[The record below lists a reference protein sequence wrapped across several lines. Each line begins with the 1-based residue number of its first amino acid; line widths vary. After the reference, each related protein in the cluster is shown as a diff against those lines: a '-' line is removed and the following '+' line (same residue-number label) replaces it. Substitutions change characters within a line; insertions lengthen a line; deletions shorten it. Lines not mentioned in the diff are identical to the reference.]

1 MNEYG
6 GYPIYK
12 NTSVKYFPLG
22 EYKFEELKK
31 QLEKAKRF
39 IFLEYF
45 IVEEGFMWNSI
56 LEILEEKAKQGV
68 DVRLI
73 YDDVGCIV
81 TLPHNYK
88 NTLEAKGIKCKVFN
102 PVKPF
107 FTRRLNNRDH
117 RKIVVIDGDVGFT
130 GGINLADEYINE
142 YEKHG
147 YWKDAGIML
156 KGDAVWNLT
165 VMFLSMWDYIDN
177 KEEDYIKVHI
187 GEENIPTLNNNSNN
201 KENVSVSSSEYKND
215 IRLTKENP
223 TMLIYHSHAG
233 ETYSD
238 SPEGNYHSQNK
249 EKSVIEVGTLLTE
262 QLSKKGWGIAHSTKY
277 HDYPDFTKSYI
288 SSLETVKSMLNTH
301 KSINIAIDLHRDGRD
316 LKTDADIQKEH
327 ERMSITYKGE
337 KVAKFFFVVGMR
349 NPNVNE
355 VKSLAEDITKFAKT
369 KYPELVLS
377 VVEKPVGKFNQYMAQ
392 NHMLIEVG
400 SNGTS
405 SEEAKAS
412 AKYIAEILDEYYS
425 DIKK

>member
-1 MNEYG
+1 MLRKTKKVISIACVLIFILPIMSYSMDKEEFLKFLIESS
-6 GYPIYK
+6 YPESSTK
-12 NTSVKYFPLG
+12 DDNSK
-22 EYKFEELKK
+22 
-31 QLEKAKRF
+31 EK
-39 IFLEYF
+39 ED
-45 IVEEGFMWNSI
+45 E
-56 LEILEEKAKQGV
+56 V
-68 DVRLI
+68 DK
-73 YDDVGCIV
+73 
-81 TLPHNYK
+81 T
-88 NTLEAKGIKCKVFN
+88 A
-102 PVKPF
+102 
-107 FTRRLNNRDH
+107 
-117 RKIVVIDGDVGFT
+117 
-130 GGINLADEYINE
+130 
-142 YEKHG
+142 
-147 YWKDAGIML
+147 
-156 KGDAVWNLT
+156 
-165 VMFLSMWDYIDN
+165 N

-327 ERMSITYKGE
+327 ERRSTTYKGE

-412 AKYIAEILDEYYS
+412 AKYIAEILDEYF
-425 DIKK
+425 KQNR

>member
-1 MNEYG
+1 MLRKTKKVISIACVLIFILPIMSYSMDKEEFLKFLIESS
-6 GYPIYK
+6 YPESSTK
-12 NTSVKYFPLG
+12 DDNSK
-22 EYKFEELKK
+22 
-31 QLEKAKRF
+31 EK
-39 IFLEYF
+39 ED
-45 IVEEGFMWNSI
+45 E
-56 LEILEEKAKQGV
+56 V
-68 DVRLI
+68 DK
-73 YDDVGCIV
+73 
-81 TLPHNYK
+81 T
-88 NTLEAKGIKCKVFN
+88 A
-102 PVKPF
+102 
-107 FTRRLNNRDH
+107 
-117 RKIVVIDGDVGFT
+117 
-130 GGINLADEYINE
+130 
-142 YEKHG
+142 
-147 YWKDAGIML
+147 
-156 KGDAVWNLT
+156 
-165 VMFLSMWDYIDN
+165 N

-316 LKTDADIQKEH
+316 LNTDADMQKEN
-327 ERMSITYKGE
+327 ERMTTTYNGE
-337 KVAKFFFVVGMR
+337 KVAKFFFVVGMK
-349 NPNVNE
+349 NTNVDE
-355 VKSLAEDITKFAKT
+355 VQELAEDITKFAQS
-369 KYPELVLS
+369 KYPELVLPI
-377 VVEKPVGKFNQYMAQ
+377 VKKQYGKFNQYMAQ

-412 AKYIAEILDEYYS
+412 AKYIAEILDEYF
-425 DIKK
+425 KQNR

>member
-1 MNEYG
+1 MLRKTKKVISIACVLIFILPIMSYSMDKEEFLKFLIESS
-6 GYPIYK
+6 YPESSTK
-12 NTSVKYFPLG
+12 DDNSK
-22 EYKFEELKK
+22 
-31 QLEKAKRF
+31 EK
-39 IFLEYF
+39 ED
-45 IVEEGFMWNSI
+45 E
-56 LEILEEKAKQGV
+56 V
-68 DVRLI
+68 DK
-73 YDDVGCIV
+73 
-81 TLPHNYK
+81 T
-88 NTLEAKGIKCKVFN
+88 A
-102 PVKPF
+102 
-107 FTRRLNNRDH
+107 
-117 RKIVVIDGDVGFT
+117 
-130 GGINLADEYINE
+130 
-142 YEKHG
+142 
-147 YWKDAGIML
+147 
-156 KGDAVWNLT
+156 
-165 VMFLSMWDYIDN
+165 N

-316 LKTDADIQKEH
+316 LNTDADMQKEN
-327 ERMSITYKGE
+327 ERMTTTYKGE
-337 KVAKFFFVVGMR
+337 KVAKFFFVVGMK
-349 NPNVNE
+349 NTNVDE
-355 VKSLAEDITKFAKT
+355 VQELAEDITKFSQS
-369 KYPELVLS
+369 KYPELVLPI
-377 VVEKPVGKFNQYMAQ
+377 VKKQYGKFNQYMAQ

-412 AKYIAEILDEYYS
+412 AKYIAEILDEYF
-425 DIKK
+425 KQNR